1 VIVSGDGDFAPAIR
15 ALQDKGV
22 RCEVISFKPNTSSD
36 LIAVADEFQDIMK
49 VASISRKKAAEAVRA
64 SGMSMPEMPAKEVTP
79 EFGFREASPS
89 VAAAALAALK
99 GGSTDGRR
107 TRGGAGRRTSP
118 AAAASATPL
127 APAEQPPGEQVAVP
141 IEGTAETDE
150 LARRRRR
157 RRGGRGRGRGRRDEE
172 AAPVAGEAV
181 TAPAEGAI
189 GWEEFDDLSQLDLGE
204 EREYTFEEADAATL
218 AELGLSPEDVSPDAG
233 QAADEDAA
241 PATERA
247 AARAPRSRTPRGR
260 KPAAEAGD
268 TPSGEAPAKPRRRS
282 PRAATETDAKTE
294 ATPRRRG
301 SRAGK
306 DEGDGAPGASAR
318 KAKAAEGTSSS
329 AAQSGEQSEPE
340 GIWGRFRSARR
351 PRTTG

>member
-1 VIVSGDGDFAPAIR
+1 
-15 ALQDKGV
+15 
-22 RCEVISFKPNTSSD
+22 
-36 LIAVADEFQDIMK
+36 VADEFQDIMK

-89 VAAAALAALK
+89 VAAAAMAALK

-107 TRGGAGRRTSP
+107 TRGGVGRRTAP

-127 APAEQPPGEQVAVP
+127 APTEQPPGEQVAVP
-141 IEGTAETDE
+141 IEGTAETED

-157 RRGGRGRGRGRRDEE
+157 RRGGRGRGRGRREEE
-172 AAPVAGEAV
+172 AASVAGEGIEA
-181 TAPAEGAI
+181 AAEGTI
-189 GWEEFDDLSQLDLGE
+189 GWEEFDDLSQLDGGE

-218 AELGLSPEDVSPDAG
+218 AELGLSPEDVSAEAGDAP
-233 QAADEDAA
+233 DEDA
-241 PATERA
+241 PLLTEDATV
-247 AARAPRSRTPRGR
+247 RAPRARSPRGR
-260 KPAAEAGD
+260 KPAAAAEGAAAD
-268 TPSGEAPAKPRRRS
+268 DERAKPRRRT
-282 PRAATETDAKTE
+282 PRAAAGGAAKAG
-294 ATPRRRG
+294 ATARRRG

-306 DEGDGAPGASAR
+306 AAGDDAPD
-318 KAKAAEGTSSS
+318 AAENADAPEGTSRSS

-351 PRTTG
+351 PRTAG